1 MNNPVNNSVIAP
13 PAGTQNRTS
22 IVLTA
27 RGRVVL
33 GLMLTLA
40 ALFAWVLVGSGTAGA
55 STESNGAV
63 TSVVVVQPGENLWSI
78 AQSVNPGEDPRNL
91 VIQIREINGLGS
103 QHVFPGQS
111 LIVPIS

>member
-40 ALFAWVLVGSGTAGA
+40 VLFAWVLIGSGTAGA